1 MKYFSHKYEDN
12 WSELWNPSP
21 IRLNSQRK
29 LSLISEML
37 VLTEVRLD
45 FELSVGWLVVTT
57 FSQVT
62 ALRIFMKFGTK
73 LDIDK

>member
-45 FELSVGWLVVTT
+45 FELSVGWLVVVTT
-57 FSQVT
+57 FSQLT
-62 ALRIFMKFGTK
+62 SLTFFLKFGMK
-73 LDIDK
+73 